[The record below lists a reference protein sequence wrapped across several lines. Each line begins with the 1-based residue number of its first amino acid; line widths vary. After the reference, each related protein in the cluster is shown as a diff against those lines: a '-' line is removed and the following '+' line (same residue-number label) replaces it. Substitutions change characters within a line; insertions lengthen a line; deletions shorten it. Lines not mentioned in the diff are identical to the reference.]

1 MHCSAPTTSHP
12 RVRSTQ
18 STADLS
24 VASRRGR
31 ALRGFSMIELLV
43 VLVVMGVLVGLAIPR
58 YREYKRRFYLTTMV
72 TDLRNLAS
80 TEEAYWNIAG
90 TYSTDLRLIQ
100 YSSSPRVS
108 ISMVSADTLGWAAK
122 ASYAGDSAMCA
133 IYYGNAPVLAPA
145 TLKNVIGC
153 TQ

>member
-1 MHCSAPTTSHP
+1 
-12 RVRSTQ
+12 
-18 STADLS
+18 
-24 VASRRGR
+24 
-31 ALRGFSMIELLV
+31 MIELLV

-58 YREYKRRFYLTTMV
+58 YREYKRRFYVTTMV